1 MGVNCLLTV
10 DATHVQHLPV
20 RSLVERDTFNR
31 LILRGLVP
39 AGEHTKK
46 EVNTMRKR
54 TITKWWLWGL
64 GIGVGGVILA
74 TVMAIVMASHI
85 VDLTAGNRNFVP
97 DSFFWTT
104 IIFLALGGI
113 ACCGG
118 SIVQLVAQI
127 GALFNTHHLAN
138 QAWFRGLLWSI
149 IISNLLLFVTLGLQ
163 FGLGFS
169 GNASAGLV
177 WPGYVVAALIGFVS
191 MVCYLVAGPDGMVD
205 QPGESTADRAA
216 EGARTDG
223 LVQA

>member
-1 MGVNCLLTV
+1 
-10 DATHVQHLPV
+10 
-20 RSLVERDTFNR
+20 
-31 LILRGLVP
+31 
-39 AGEHTKK
+39 
-46 EVNTMRKR
+46 MRKR

-74 TVMAIVMASHI
+74 TVMAIVMAAHI
-85 VDLTAGNRNFVP
+85 VDLTAGNKNFVP

-104 IIFLALGGI
+104 IILLALGGI

-138 QAWFRGLLWSI
+138 QAWFRGLLSSI
-149 IISNLLLFVTLGLQ
+149 IIGNLVLFVTLGLQ

-169 GNASAGLV
+169 GNAYAGLV

-205 QPGESTADRAA
+205 QQSRSTAGRAA